1 MISMIIN
8 KKYVLFRRKKIR
20 SPTTLLQILSVPEYV
35 MTEQP
40 DTPSPHFN
48 PTSCTA
54 VSQCCVFWHCYNI
67 VHLMINKVTQWTN
80 HKEHR

>member
-1 MISMIIN
+1 
-8 KKYVLFRRKKIR
+8 
-20 SPTTLLQILSVPEYV
+20 